1 MKIIDICENFS
12 AYGCLKQYYENNNIK
27 DYMIY
32 ALEMYLS
39 IGDIKNN
46 HKDFLNR
53 LYQSNYSYTC
63 NYNYNE
69 ELKKIL
75 NNITNDTIIRIW
87 SSKKN
92 DDDYMLLL
100 FLCDFLKDKINTI
113 NVVFSSDYNELQY
126 SINFLDYKKVKD
138 VLKYEKTLSK
148 DEIETYAKEWNKLV
162 EINSELRALE
172 NGEVKSKK
180 YSDYYD
186 IILSILKE
194 RTPCKIASLIGECM
208 AKEVLNDARDFVYL
222 YLIDQLIDLNKIK
235 IVEKGTRHFVDTI
248 ALAENKM
255 EEKKYEYYNI

>member
-12 AYGCLKQYYENNNIK
+12 ALGCLKQYYEKNNIK

-46 HKDFLNR
+46 RLDFLKK
-53 LYQSNYSYTC
+53 LHKKCFGYNYT
-63 NYNYNE
+63 YNYNE
-69 ELKKIL
+69 VLKEIL
-75 NNITNDTIIRIW
+75 NNITDDTIIRIW

-100 FLCDFLKDKINTI
+100 FLCNFLKDKINTI

-126 SINFLDYKKVKD
+126 SINFLDYKKVND

-162 EINSELRALE
+162 EINSELRTLE
-172 NGEVKSKK
+172 NGKVKSKK

-194 RTPCKIASLIGECM
+194 ITPCKIANLIGECM

-248 ALAENKM
+248 SLNSL
-255 EEKKYEYYNI
+255 KYL

>member
-12 AYGCLKQYYENNNIK
+12 ALGCLKQYYENNNIK

-100 FLCDFLKDKINTI
+100 FLCNFLKDKINTI

-126 SINFLDYKKVKD
+126 SINFLDYKKVND

-162 EINSELRALE
+162 EINSELRTLE
-172 NGEVKSKK
+172 NGKVKSKK

-194 RTPCKIASLIGECM
+194 RTPCKIANLIGECM

-222 YLIDQLIDLNKIK
+222 YLIDQLINLNKIK
-235 IVEKGTRHFVDTI
+235 IVEKGTRHFIDTI
-248 ALAENKM
+248 ALTENKM
-255 EEKKYEYYNI
+255 EEKKI

>member
-248 ALAENKM
+248 SLNSLK
-255 EEKKYEYYNI
+255 